1 MPNEKEKRSYGHR
14 SLTVRLPLLFVSN
27 LILIILII
35 IPITYN
41 RFHDN
46 MVSMYTRMAEG
57 LTELMAHEI
66 DPEKV
71 DLYLNENFKLDEYNT
86 IMSRFYD
93 LKDNYPDVMYIY
105 VYHFEKEGGRV
116 IFDLESDDGEAAG
129 EPGSIY
135 QYDEA
140 FKPYISEL
148 MSGLEIPV
156 TMGMTPDGYLLTYV
170 RPILKE
176 NGEYA
181 CHVCVDFSMDALYKK
196 NVKFIHSV
204 FFLILLGAVILLI
217 YDILVIK
224 QSITGPI
231 KRMIDCTR
239 DFRYETE
246 DDRVKNVQSI
256 EELQINSKNE
266 LGELYRVF
274 VMTMK
279 ESMYYMTNLSRARR
293 DIKVKD
299 EKIGQIRKT
308 AYSDALTGVGNK
320 TAYNNEIE
328 KLNSLEKIGLPEEY
342 GIVMI
347 DINNLKYVNDT
358 FGHNMGDSY
367 IKGCCK
373 LVCEVYKHSPVF
385 RIGGDEF
392 VVVLEKKD
400 FADRGELFEIIS
412 KQFEESYADAE
423 KDPWDRYSASIGMA
437 VHEDGDDA
445 EAVVKRADER
455 MYAAKLEFKKVNG
468 SYR

>member
-256 EELQINSKNE
+256 EELQIN
-266 LGELYRVF
+266 
-274 VMTMK
+274 
-279 ESMYYMTNLSRARR
+279 
-293 DIKVKD
+293 
-299 EKIGQIRKT
+299 
-308 AYSDALTGVGNK
+308 
-320 TAYNNEIE
+320 
-328 KLNSLEKIGLPEEY
+328 
-342 GIVMI
+342 
-347 DINNLKYVNDT
+347 
-358 FGHNMGDSY
+358 
-367 IKGCCK
+367 
-373 LVCEVYKHSPVF
+373 
-385 RIGGDEF
+385 
-392 VVVLEKKD
+392 
-400 FADRGELFEIIS
+400 
-412 KQFEESYADAE
+412 
-423 KDPWDRYSASIGMA
+423 
-437 VHEDGDDA
+437 
-445 EAVVKRADER
+445 
-455 MYAAKLEFKKVNG
+455 
-468 SYR
+468 